1 MLSIRV
7 CFSIFLTHMYP
18 RIPRVSSQTLLI
30 NVVFF
35 YFYVPK
41 IQIHSSVCVVKEGAC
56 PSTLWFPKVRF
67 RLTGDSSQEEQ
78 ILQKRL
84 EPPNNIHLQGTL
96 KITNQVS
103 RFSFFLDPTSVLF
116 TVRQQIK
123 TCGPAFPACPNLPDL
138 I

>member
-103 RFSFFLDPTSVLF
+103 RFSFFFRSDQRFVHC
-116 TVRQQIK
+116 K
-123 TCGPAFPACPNLPDL
+123 TTNKNLRSCFPSMP
-138 I
+138 